1 MAAQNIHIQQMIN
14 NLAQSG
20 VRIMTNVNQPQDT
33 GYTPTQSVNIAY
45 CGMRNS
51 AEETLPSFPAVI
63 NTEKVKFQRGQ
74 SKIAAI
80 QASIVSRPGGLPG
93 FQGEGTLVL
102 YKKTST
108 RCEKIKNLDKD
119 LKNMAGHRSRT
130 NGELTICVFILNR
143 DHQVRQNVPD
153 EVQNNGQDAAH
164 QVRQNVPDE
173 VQNNGQGA
181 DHQVR
186 QNVPDEVQNIGKGAA
201 RKGGLFI
208 FNPL

>member
-1 MAAQNIHIQQMIN
+1 MQLCTSSLRHVHSFTEHEKSPSFHLKISFFDLQIHGSTKYPYPAD

-164 QVRQNVPDE
+164 QVR
-173 VQNNGQGA
+173 
-181 DHQVR
+181 
-186 QNVPDEVQNIGKGAA
+186 
-201 RKGGLFI
+201 
-208 FNPL
+208 